1 MKRRKFIQSS
11 LVAGVAT
18 AVPGAVIA
26 AEGQR
31 VFGAPTSLTGGTE
44 VGATKMLLPLS
55 RSGMPASG
63 WAHWSK
69 LTAAAVDMF
78 ADNTKRAQFN
88 KNPKA
93 YLASVGFDTSQATL
107 DTSSFSLLVALSHPA
122 VNEAVQAR
130 NYDQLL
136 EYLQVSG
143 SLKRPSEDVLVNQL
157 SASLSSNLEMIRAS
171 LGMIADDPLYAD
183 KVLRFVG
190 ATDRAPTTADL
201 AAIGNIAELV
211 RVAPGQLVVGA
222 AVLVVAAVDAIVGVT
237 VAVVVFTI
245 AAVVNA
251 VKVKTVGDTDEPN
264 RSAQGPFN
272 GQLSRLDPDICDSCD
287 VAQRASAML
296 GTPGLF
302 SAHEKLVI
310 KNEVRAF
317 LRALERV
324 GLVRYENNAFDT
336 IADAVYTYGMRT
348 ISEK

>member
-11 LVAGVAT
+11 LVASAAT
-18 AVPGAVIA
+18 AVPGAVVA

-31 VFGAPTSLTGGTE
+31 VFGTPTSLTGGTE
-44 VGATKMLLPLS
+44 AGATKMLLPLS

-69 LTAAAVDMF
+69 LSAAAVDMF
-78 ADNTKRAQFN
+78 TDEVKRAQFN
-88 KNPKA
+88 QNPKA
-93 YLASVGFDTSQATL
+93 YLASIGFDTSQATL
-107 DTSSFSLLVALSHPA
+107 DASSLSLLVALSHPA
-122 VNEAVQAR
+122 VNEAVEAR

-143 SLKRPSEDVLVNQL
+143 ALKRPSEDVLVDQL
-157 SASLSSNLEMIRAS
+157 TTSLNSNLEMIRAS
-171 LGMIADDPLYAD
+171 LGMVADDPLYAE

-190 ATDRAPTTADL
+190 ATDRAPSTADL
-201 AAIGNIAELV
+201 AAIGNIAELI

-222 AVLVVAAVDAIVGVT
+222 AILVVAAIDAVVGVT

-251 VKVKTVGDTDEPN
+251 VSVKTVGTTDPN
-264 RSAQGPFN
+264 RVAQGPFN

-324 GLVRYENNAFDT
+324 GLVRYEGDAFDT
-336 IADAVYTYGMRT
+336 VAEAVYTYGMRT

>member
-11 LVAGVAT
+11 LVASAAT
-18 AVPGAVIA
+18 AVPGAVVA

-31 VFGAPTSLTGGTE
+31 VFGTPTSLTGGTE
-44 VGATKMLLPLS
+44 AGATKMLLPLS

-69 LTAAAVDMF
+69 LSAAAVDMF
-78 ADNTKRAQFN
+78 TDEVKRAQFN

-93 YLASVGFDTSQATL
+93 YLASIGFDTSQATL
-107 DTSSFSLLVALSHPA
+107 DASSLSLLVALSHPA
-122 VNEAVQAR
+122 VNEAVEVR

-143 SLKRPSEDVLVNQL
+143 ALKSPSEDVLVDQL
-157 SASLSSNLEMIRAS
+157 TMSLNSNLEMIRAS
-171 LGMIADDPLYAD
+171 LGMVADDPLYAE

-190 ATDRAPTTADL
+190 ATDRAPSTADL
-201 AAIGNIAELV
+201 AAIGNIAELI

-222 AVLVVAAVDAIVGVT
+222 AILVVAAVDAVVGVT

-251 VKVKTVGDTDEPN
+251 VSVKTVGTTDPN
-264 RSAQGPFN
+264 RIAQGPFN

-310 KNEVRAF
+310 RNEVRAF

-324 GLVRYENNAFDT
+324 GLVRYEDDAFDT
-336 IADAVYTYGMRT
+336 IAEAVYTYGMRT

>member
-11 LVAGVAT
+11 LVASAAT
-18 AVPGAVIA
+18 AVPGAVVA

-31 VFGAPTSLTGGTE
+31 VFGTPTSLTGGTE
-44 VGATKMLLPLS
+44 AGATKMLLPLS

-69 LTAAAVDMF
+69 LSAAAVDMF
-78 ADNTKRAQFN
+78 TDEVKRAQFN
-88 KNPKA
+88 QNPKA
-93 YLASVGFDTSQATL
+93 YLASIGFDTSQATL
-107 DTSSFSLLVALSHPA
+107 DASSLSLLVALSHPA
-122 VNEAVQAR
+122 VNEAVEAR

-143 SLKRPSEDVLVNQL
+143 ALKRPSEDVLVDQL
-157 SASLSSNLEMIRAS
+157 TTSLNSNLEMIRAS
-171 LGMIADDPLYAD
+171 LGMVEDDPLYAE

-190 ATDRAPTTADL
+190 ATDRAPSTADL
-201 AAIGNIAELV
+201 AAIGNIAELI

-222 AVLVVAAVDAIVGVT
+222 AILVVAAIDAVVGVT

-251 VKVKTVGDTDEPN
+251 VSVKTVGTTDPN
-264 RSAQGPFN
+264 RVAQGPFN

-324 GLVRYENNAFDT
+324 GLVRYEGDAFDT
-336 IADAVYTYGMRT
+336 VAEAVYTYGMRT

>member
-11 LVAGVAT
+11 LVASAAT
-18 AVPGAVIA
+18 AVPGAVVA

-31 VFGAPTSLTGGTE
+31 VFGTPTSLTGGTE
-44 VGATKMLLPLS
+44 AGATKMLLPLS

-69 LTAAAVDMF
+69 LSAAAVDMF
-78 ADNTKRAQFN
+78 TDEVKRAQFN
-88 KNPKA
+88 QNPKA
-93 YLASVGFDTSQATL
+93 YLASIGFDTSKATL
-107 DTSSFSLLVALSHPA
+107 DASSLSLLVALSHPA
-122 VNEAVQAR
+122 VNEAVEAR

-143 SLKRPSEDVLVNQL
+143 ALKRPSEDVLVDQL
-157 SASLSSNLEMIRAS
+157 TTSLNSNLEMIKAS
-171 LGMIADDPLYAD
+171 LGMVADDPLYAE

-190 ATDRAPTTADL
+190 ATDRAPSTADL
-201 AAIGNIAELV
+201 AAIGNIAELI

-222 AVLVVAAVDAIVGVT
+222 AILVVAAIDAVVGVT

-251 VKVKTVGDTDEPN
+251 VSVKTVGTTDPN
-264 RSAQGPFN
+264 RVAQGPFN

-324 GLVRYENNAFDT
+324 GLVRYEGDAFDT
-336 IADAVYTYGMRT
+336 VAEAVYTYGMRT